1 MLITFLDKL
10 TDEETLS
17 NEECGENQVVF
28 EEETLLH
35 TEELEIT
42 WKPNNYAKFALM
54 LDEEDYDAD
63 DETLDNNESY
73 NNDESLDKNVL
84 SKNRRGNNQN
94 R

>member
-1 MLITFLDKL
+1 
-10 TDEETLS
+10 
-17 NEECGENQVVF
+17 
-28 EEETLLH
+28 
-35 TEELEIT
+35 
-42 WKPNNYAKFALM
+42 M

-63 DETLDNNESY
+63 DETLDNNEGY

>member
-1 MLITFLDKL
+1 
-10 TDEETLS
+10 
-17 NEECGENQVVF
+17 
-28 EEETLLH
+28 
-35 TEELEIT
+35 
-42 WKPNNYAKFALM
+42 M

-84 SKNRRGNNQN
+84 SKKRRGNNQN